1 MCNAI
6 SLSGSAPAS
15 IRLET
20 TSTFL
25 YRNGKITS
33 KSTYV
38 HVCFHINSQLMELHE
53 ATGFHPR
60 LNSHAD
66 SSARLYVKGE
76 ISHYKAEGC
85 SSVYGAS
92 TQDCSEY
99 RYG

>member
-1 MCNAI
+1 
-6 SLSGSAPAS
+6 
-15 IRLET
+15 
-20 TSTFL
+20 
-25 YRNGKITS
+25 
-33 KSTYV
+33 
-38 HVCFHINSQLMELHE
+38 MELHE

-60 LNSHAD
+60 LNSHAE
-66 SSARLYVKGE
+66 SSARLHVKGE